1 MSGAVVDVEDY
12 WDAAGGGSRLGPG
25 DEGGE
30 ICCNLKVLSGQSYYR
45 WRRDYEGLKTS
56 RGKWMKDLEGENS
69 RANRFFYDRFQVT
82 PAETE
87 ERFVYSKG
95 DHAWNIPTFFLWQG
109 NGFLDKLI
117 QAQ

>member
-12 WDAAGGGSRLGPG
+12 WDDAGGGSRLGPG

-56 RGKWMKDLEGENS
+56 RGKWMKDLS
-69 RANRFFYDRFQVT
+69 RLKKAVADLT
-82 PAETE
+82 
-87 ERFVYSKG
+87 
-95 DHAWNIPTFFLWQG
+95 
-109 NGFLDKLI
+109 LDKLI
-117 QAQ
+117 LREALEGNY